1 MRSLLLAAVLAMAVI
16 GALGL
21 SVSEEVAYAKGTA
34 IGFTPDAGPAH
45 EEVMVSGGSWPENTE
60 VRLFAAFSPT
70 MEGSY
75 PHADEFVGPFEVVRS
90 DIEGRWEALITPDT
104 VAGLD
109 LPGEPGYLIVR
120 AESDDLPLYLEGANS
135 NHFVLTVD
143 GQRPVGSGEIEVS
156 LFMAEG
162 EYADLAL
169 WGWRRAGGSQF
180 TTPYGLVPV
189 PFEPTIASLRDGE
202 YEIVAVTNGGHEP
215 IGPNTVD
222 VSGARL
228 CLNPACGDA
237 PIVQV
242 HSAFRV
248 TVEDAQVVEANVV
261 LGTLRS
267 NGSPTRQEPKVDP
280 LVATVP
286 PSEDG
291 RTALI
296 AGASV
301 LLAILAAGTAV
312 LRHRR
317 ASG

>member
-1 MRSLLLAAVLAMAVI
+1 MRSLLFAAVLTMAVI

-21 SVSEEVAYAKGTA
+21 SVSEKAAYAKGTA

-104 VAGLD
+104 IAGLD

-248 TVEDAQVVEANVV
+248 TVENAEIVEAHIV
-261 LGTLRS
+261 LGQLPDQTAS
-267 NGSPTRQEPKVDP
+267 QPEPRVDP
-280 LVATVP
+280 LVATAP

-301 LLAILAAGTAV
+301 LLAVLVVGATAVGFRRAAG
-312 LRHRR
+312 
-317 ASG
+317 